1 LAATFGGLKAFVH
14 VSSAYTNM
22 NATPGSLVHES
33 IYPLTYGDQPVVDS
47 ELVQVRTTV
56 VQKERCSR
64 SALKQISAE

>member
-47 ELVQVRTTV
+47 ELVQVRTT
-56 VQKERCSR
+56 QCGQCRTKA
-64 SALKQISAE
+64 ALQQISAE